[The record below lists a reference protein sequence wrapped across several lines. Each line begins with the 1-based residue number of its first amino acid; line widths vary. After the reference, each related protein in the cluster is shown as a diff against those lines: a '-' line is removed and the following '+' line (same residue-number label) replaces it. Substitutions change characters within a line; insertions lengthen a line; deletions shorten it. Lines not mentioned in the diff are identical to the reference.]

1 MIGLKK
7 LSKGLAVGVLLTGFV
22 FTGLF
27 SSGCTHTT
35 QADSISTEQQ
45 QYKQLLNQTI
55 DLAKKGYVINTEK
68 EEIKLGSFGTEVK
81 KKFGEPDNDDS
92 VYYVYSKKNLEF
104 YLDETDGTPE
114 NKKPVVTIATTDKRY
129 EKVTYQQVTEALKGY
144 KKESENKGDDGNLY
158 VTYQVGSN
166 YLSFIFIYDKN
177 GQNPDTIKEVSVHQ
191 TL

>member
-1 MIGLKK
+1 MKK